1 MGLGKSLKK
10 IAKHSIAPV
19 FSAPAKAIQKATG
32 VDWKGQLAAGAAVG
46 GAAGM
51 MRRSSVAGPQWGG
64 AASGPARVEGGAGSS
79 FNLSGMFPS
88 VLPVAASIWSAR
100 ESARGMEE
108 ANAAGLASARE
119 QMEFQERMSS
129 TSHQREVADLKAAG
143 LNPALSA
150 NSGASSPVGASFEPQ
165 NAAPDYSK
173 VVASAIE
180 AKRLAK
186 DLREA
191 DSRIALNAGATR
203 LQIEQ
208 AKAATAAARERS
220 AEASMSERSDRWE
233 SENPNLYKAK
243 KAMEVLAPAV
253 GTARDLAIGYRSIKG
268 FDSTTERF
276 DDKGTHTGTITHKR
290 R

>member
-10 IAKHSIAPV
+10 IAKHTVAPV

-32 VDWKGQLAAGAAVG
+32 LDWKAQLGVGAGIGGVASMMRGPSAG
-46 GAAGM
+46 GA
-51 MRRSSVAGPQWGG
+51 QWGG
-64 AASGPARVEGGAGSS
+64 AASGSAVAGGGGSL
-79 FNLSGMFPS
+79 FNLSGM
-88 VLPVAASIWSAR
+88 LPAVIPAAASIWSAR

-129 TSHQREVADLKAAG
+129 TAHQREVADLKAAG

-150 NSGASSPVGASFEPQ
+150 NAGASSPVGASFEPQ

-180 AKRLAK
+180 GKRLAK

-208 AKAATAAARERS
+208 AKAATATARERA
-220 AEASMSERSDRWE
+220 AEASMSERSDHWE
-233 SENPNLYKAK
+233 AENPNLYKAK
-243 KAMEVLAPAV
+243 KIMEVVGPAV
-253 GTARDLAIGYRSIKG
+253 GTARDLAIGYRGFKG
-268 FDSTTERF
+268 FDSVTERF
-276 DDKGTHTGTITHKR
+276 DDQGTHKGTITHKR